1 MWSSLFRRSSES
13 HVRIGLLRKEG
24 WKVSREGGR
33 KKFLFLKLLNN
44 WIGYKLKFIKRNLKS
59 GLSITLATFQGW
71 IATRVT
77 WLTTRL
83 EAWIQIIFLVHRKHL
98 ICEEKGREEERKLPN
113 AYIKEKER
121 RGKKK
126 TMTTT
131 IDQRGKKTRRMRVTK
146 IRRQF

>member
-1 MWSSLFRRSSES
+1 M
-13 HVRIGLLRKEG
+13 
-24 WKVSREGGR
+24 
-33 KKFLFLKLLNN
+33 
-44 WIGYKLKFIKRNLKS
+44 
-59 GLSITLATFQGW
+59 
-71 IATRVT
+71 
-77 WLTTRL
+77 

>member
-1 MWSSLFRRSSES
+1 M
-13 HVRIGLLRKEG
+13 
-24 WKVSREGGR
+24 
-33 KKFLFLKLLNN
+33 
-44 WIGYKLKFIKRNLKS
+44 
-59 GLSITLATFQGW
+59 
-71 IATRVT
+71 
-77 WLTTRL
+77 
-83 EAWIQIIFLVHRKHL
+83 
-98 ICEEKGREEERKLPN
+98 PN